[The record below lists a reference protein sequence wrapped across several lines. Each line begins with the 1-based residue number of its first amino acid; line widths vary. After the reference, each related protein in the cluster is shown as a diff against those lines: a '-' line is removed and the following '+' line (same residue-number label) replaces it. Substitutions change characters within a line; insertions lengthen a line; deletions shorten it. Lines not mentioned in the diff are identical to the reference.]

1 MFPCSICRAILLLIA
16 ILSFAPH
23 LAWAQLPLARLNA
36 VFPAGGR
43 QGSTVAVTL
52 SGIDLDD
59 VDRLWFSHPGIKAER
74 VMLAADDFHPQP
86 RPDEGKF
93 TIKIAADVPPGMYE
107 ARAIGRYGAS
117 NPRFFVVDTREEI
130 VETEP
135 NNRLDQT
142 GEAPWGAIVNGQ
154 ANGADRDFFRF
165 TGKAG
170 ARLLAD
176 CQARR
181 IDSRFDPMLVL
192 YDRTGQELA
201 SAHDGSHRDT
211 LLDYTLPVDGEYV
224 IEVRDFVYSG
234 GGDYFYRLAIGAGPQ
249 VDFVFP
255 PAGPPGSNE
264 AYEIYG
270 RNLPGGQPVAGLAL
284 DGRPLERVTANI
296 ALPSADEVR
305 QLSAGRLVEPAE
317 SQIDAVIYRHPT
329 PQGPANPVFIG
340 IATAQVVREQEPNNS
355 PDKAT
360 KLSLPCECVGQFEPV
375 GDHDWFTFEAKKGD
389 EYAIEVISQR
399 LGQPTDPYLLVQQ
412 ITVNKKGEEEIK
424 DLQQTDDIQN
434 GNFGGFDF
442 DTQHDDPIYRFM
454 APADGQY
461 RVLLRDLYAS
471 SRGDPRF
478 VYRLAIRPLTP
489 DFRLVAFAQFPG
501 ALPNQPQSLV
511 WSPYLRKGGS
521 ERIEVVA
528 FRRDGFNGE
537 ITVTAEGLPAGVTA
551 SPTVIGPDQTS
562 TSLVLSAA
570 DNVAATVA
578 PFRVVGQARLP
589 SGDASRQAR
598 SASIVWAGQPGQFN
612 ARSRL
617 SGDLVLSVSAAEI
630 APFGLQVA
638 PPPGGKVWEMS
649 RAGKIEI
656 PVRMLAHHDLKA
668 GGFQD
673 NDFKG
678 NVTISPLALPRGMQP
693 ANQQMNVGADEAKF
707 TINLQ
712 TNAPLGEFSFAL
724 LGTSQATYRHNPDAA
739 EAATKHQADVQKIV
753 TDRQQALQEAN
764 QKKNATSEAAR
775 QADADMKRLAQA
787 LDAAA
792 KAEAEAK
799 KQLDTAMAKLREA
812 QAALDKNQQNAGLAN
827 QVEAAKKAVATADE
841 AAKKTAEAKAAAEK
855 ALADATAKAKQ
866 AADEKTAA
874 EKLAV
879 EADAKL
885 KAANQAKTQA
895 DQEAN
900 RIKNQAQP
908 RNVNFGFPSSPITI
922 KVTPAPMTIAALPA
936 ARVKQGEK
944 TEVPITINRL
954 YGFTDQV
961 RANAQLP
968 GGVNGLNFQQL
979 AIAANQN
986 EGKLAIM
993 ASPDAT
999 PGKHDVRLQ
1008 FNLQFN
1014 NQGLQVVETMSLE
1027 VEKK

>member
-1 MFPCSICRAILLLIA
+1 MTIIRPSATLVSLV
-16 ILSFAPH
+16 LSLAPA
-23 LAWAQLPLARLNA
+23 LGWAQLPLARLSA

-52 SGIDLDD
+52 SGTDLDD
-59 VDRLWFSHPGIKAER
+59 VDRLWFSHAGITAQR
-74 VMLAADDFHPQP
+74 VMLPADDFHPQP
-86 RPDEGKF
+86 QPDEGKF
-93 TIKIAADVPPGMYE
+93 TVSIAADVPPGVYE
-107 ARAIGRYGAS
+107 ARAVGRYGAS

-135 NNRLDQT
+135 NNRPDQA

-170 ARLLAD
+170 ARLLVD

-192 YDRTGQELA
+192 YDQAGQELA

-211 LLDYTLPVDGEYV
+211 LLDYTLPGDGEYV
-224 IEVRDFVYSG
+224 VEVRDFVYSG
-234 GGDYFYRLAIGAGPQ
+234 GGDYFYRLVIGAGPH
-249 VDFVFP
+249 VDFVLP
-255 PAGPPGSNE
+255 PAGLPGSNE

-270 RNLPGGQPVAGLAL
+270 RDLPGGQPVPGLTV
-284 DGRPLERVTANI
+284 DGRPLDRVTANI
-296 ALPSADEVR
+296 ALPSADEAR
-305 QLSAGRLVEPAE
+305 RLSAGRLIEPAE

-340 IATAQVVREQEPNNS
+340 VATAPIVREQEPNNT

-360 KLSLPCECVGQFEPV
+360 KLSLPCECVGQFESV
-375 GDHDWFTFEAKKGD
+375 GDHDWFTFAAKKGD
-389 EYAIEVISQR
+389 EYAVEVISQR

-412 ITVNKKGEEEIK
+412 VTVNKKGEEQIK
-424 DLQQTDDIQN
+424 DLQQTDDVKN

-442 DTQHDDPIYRFM
+442 DTQHDDPIYRFL

-478 VYRLAIRPLTP
+478 VYRLAIRPLAP

-501 ALPNQPQSLV
+501 ALPNQQQSLV

-537 ITVTAEGLPAGVTA
+537 ITLTAEGLPAGVTA
-551 SPTVIGPDQTS
+551 APAVIGPDQTS
-562 TSLVLSAA
+562 TALVLTAA

-578 PFRVVGQARLP
+578 PFRVAGQAKLP
-589 SGDASRQAR
+589 TGDATRQAR

-630 APFGLQVA
+630 APFGLQVG

-656 PVRMLAHHDLKA
+656 PVRMLAHHELKA
-668 GGFQD
+668 GGFED

-678 NVTISPLALPRGMQP
+678 NVTISPLGLPRGMQP
-693 ANQQMNVGADEAKF
+693 ASQQMNVGADETKF

-724 LGTSQATYRHNPDAA
+724 LGTSQATYRRNPEAADAA
-739 EAATKHQADVQKIV
+739 AKYQADVQKIV
-753 TDRQQALQEAN
+753 AERQAALQEAN
-764 QKKNATSEAAR
+764 KKKNATSEAAR
-775 QADADMKRLAQA
+775 QAEADMKRLAQA
-787 LDAAA
+787 FDAAS

-799 KQLDTAMAKLREA
+799 KQLETATTQLREA
-812 QAALDKNQQNAGLAN
+812 QTALEKDQQNADLVN
-827 QVEAAKKAVATADE
+827 QVEGMKKTVATADE
-841 AAKKTAEAKAAAEK
+841 AAKKAAEAKAASEK
-855 ALADATAKAKQ
+855 ALADATTKAKQ
-866 AADEKTAA
+866 AAEEKTAA
-874 EKLAV
+874 EKLSV
-879 EADAKL
+879 EADAKF
-885 KAANQAKTQA
+885 KAANQAKTRA

-922 KVTPAPMTIAALPA
+922 KVTPAPITVAALPA

-944 TEVPITINRL
+944 IEVPIAINRL

-968 GGVNGLNFQQL
+968 SGVNGVNLQQVT
-979 AIAANQN
+979 IAANQN

-999 PGKHDVRLQ
+999 PGKHELRLQ
-1008 FNLQFN
+1008 FSLQFN
-1014 NQGLQVVETMSLE
+1014 NQGLQVVETLPLE

>member
-1 MFPCSICRAILLLIA
+1 MSSILWSTRRTTLPLTLFIW
-16 ILSFAPH
+16 FTPM

-52 SGIDLDD
+52 SGNDLDD
-59 VDRLWFSHPGIKAER
+59 VDRLWFSHAGITAQR
-74 VMLAADDFHPQP
+74 VMLPADDFHPQP

-93 TIKIAADVPPGMYE
+93 TVAIAAGVPPGMYE
-107 ARAIGRYGAS
+107 ARAVGRYGAS

-135 NNRLDQT
+135 NNRFDQA

-170 ARLLAD
+170 ARLLVD

-192 YDRTGQELA
+192 YDRAGQELA

-211 LLDYTLPVDGEYV
+211 LLDYTLPADGEYM

-234 GGDYFYRLAIGAGPQ
+234 GGDYFYRLVIGAGPH

-255 PAGPPGSNE
+255 PAGLPGSNE

-270 RNLPGGQPVAGLAL
+270 RNLPGGQLMPGLTV

-296 ALPSADEVR
+296 ALPSADEAR
-305 QLSAGRLVEPAE
+305 RLSAGRLIEPAE

-329 PQGPANPVFIG
+329 PQGPANPVLIG
-340 IATAQVVREQEPNNS
+340 VATAPIVREQEPNNS

-360 KLSLPCECVGQFEPV
+360 KLSLPCECVGQFESV
-375 GDHDWFTFEAKKGD
+375 ADHDWFTFEAKKGD

-412 ITVNKKGEEEIK
+412 VTVNKKGEEQIK

-442 DTQHDDPIYRFM
+442 DTQHDDPIYRFV

-478 VYRLAIRPLTP
+478 VYRLAIRPVAP
-489 DFRLVAFAQFPG
+489 DFRLVAFSQFPG

-537 ITVTAEGLPAGVTA
+537 ITITAEGLPAGVTA
-551 SPTVIGPDQTS
+551 APAVIGPDQTS
-562 TSLVLSAA
+562 TALVLTAA
-570 DNVAATVA
+570 DNAAATVA

-589 SGDASRQAR
+589 SGDATRQAR

-630 APFGLQVA
+630 APFGLQVG

-656 PVRMLAHHDLKA
+656 PVRMLAH
-668 GGFQD
+668 G
-673 NDFKG
+673 DFKG
-678 NVTISPLALPRGMQP
+678 AVIVSPLGLPRGMQP
-693 ANQQMNVGADEAKF
+693 VSQQMNVSADEAKF
-707 TINLQ
+707 AINLQ

-724 LGTSQATYRHNPDAA
+724 LGTSEANYRHNPEAADAA
-739 EAATKHQADVQKIV
+739 AKYQADVQKIV
-753 TDRQQALQEAN
+753 AERQAALQEAN
-764 QKKNATSEAAR
+764 KKKNATSEAAR
-775 QADADMKRLAQA
+775 QAEAEMKRLAQTV
-787 LDAAA
+787 DAAN
-792 KAEAEAK
+792 KADAEAK
-799 KQLDTAMAKLREA
+799 KQLDTAMAQLREA
-812 QAALDKNQQNAGLAN
+812 EAALEKNQQSSDLAN
-827 QVEAAKKAVATADE
+827 QVEAAKKQVATADE
-841 AAKKTAEAKAAAEK
+841 SAKKAVEAKVAAEK
-855 ALADATAKAKQ
+855 ALAAATAQAKQ
-866 AADEKTAA
+866 AADEKTSA
-874 EKLAV
+874 EKLATQ
-879 EADAKL
+879 ADAKL
-885 KAANQAKTQA
+885 KAANQAKTRA
-895 DQEAN
+895 DQESN
-900 RIKNQAQP
+900 RLKNQAQP
-908 RNVNFGFPSSPITI
+908 RNVNVGFPSSPITI
-922 KVTPAPMTIAALPA
+922 KVTPAPIAVAALPA
-936 ARVKQGEK
+936 ARVTQSEK
-944 TEVPITINRL
+944 IEVPITINRL
-954 YGFTDQV
+954 YGYTDQV
-961 RANAQLP
+961 RASAQAP
-968 GGVNGLNFQQL
+968 SGVNGLNLQQVV
-979 AIAANQN
+979 IAANQN
-986 EGKLAIM
+986 DGKLVIM
-993 ASPDAT
+993 AAADAT
-999 PGKHDVRLQ
+999 PGKHELRLQ

-1014 NQGLQVVETMSLE
+1014 NQGLQLVEKMTLE